1 MIEELY
7 EQYGQFLVM
16 ALVFLVGFAVF
27 YAYTYY
33 KNQEDIKAVNNNI
46 KLEVKE
52 KEKEKPAQ
60 QQQQQQQ
67 ASKQPKQMPEF
78 VPSEE
83 FKGQQPGYTFKKGD
97 KGQGYYMDK

>member
-1 MIEELY
+1 MLEELY
-7 EQYGQFLVM
+7 EQYGQFLIM
-16 ALVFLVGFAVF
+16 ALVFLVGFAV
-27 YAYTYY
+27 YYGYTYY
-33 KNQEDIKAVNNNI
+33 KNQEDVKKVNNNI

-52 KEKEKPAQ
+52 KPEQQ

-67 ASKQPKQMPEF
+67 ASKQPKQLPVF

-83 FKGQQPGYTFKKGD
+83 FKGQQPGYTFKNGE

>member
-1 MIEELY
+1 MLEELY

-16 ALVFLVGFAVF
+16 VFVFLVGFAV
-27 YAYTYY
+27 YYGYTYY
-33 KNQEDIKAVNNNI
+33 KNQEDIKKVNNNI

-52 KEKEKPAQ
+52 KEQPA
-60 QQQQQQQ
+60 QQQQQQ

-83 FKGQQPGYTFKKGD
+83 FKGQQPGYIFKKGD